1 MHAKNKAKIFVFNA
15 LYIQK
20 EYLLVFINKIS
31 GVSQNIGFKSQ
42 NHKVNNV
49 GKTIWTLNYPYDYKN
64 ENCDVQ
70 IYKIRKTDK
79 LNYKLI
85 GAVGEPIRLNPDGVE
100 VDLDRITNL
109 DKNEEFVFVVT
120 RRDKKDGS
128 IIWQGADTGVKMHEE
143 NGELLFRYH
152 NDPAKT
158 PAEYTPLNPDGA
170 QKLDSNG
177 NPIKI
182 GYDYNSAVELQGS
195 TREQDKFTLVTQNG
209 TKPLVQGPA
218 LLVIPDSFAPGW
230 RYARFDEN
238 NTGELVFEPERQKEG
253 ELTIRTVSNSSGGS
267 IAGIEANIEKL
278 KSYNIKKLPSTPMAN
293 GANRGSHGYYN
304 KNNKQIQS
312 NMGTTE
318 NFDSLMNKEF
328 KNGINHVFDAT
339 LTSEGIEG
347 IHVRYAL
354 RWGERAQTSR
364 WFRMSGLKN
373 SGLGFGVI
381 PTDAKNFRHRL
392 INPPYIYEKQPNGT
406 YNKVVNEQY
415 NPKQETLL
423 QIYDGSQVTD
433 DQLKELDKPIEKYKE
448 LNAGR
453 NLEICT
459 YEDTLINYIFEVN
472 PNEYD
477 KNINK
482 INELINKEGKKIEL
496 NSPEGS
502 LIATNLS
509 NFHIDKASDG
519 YVAWDDNPDMTKM
532 NYGLSAYDEMELL
545 AITDPAE
552 RQHERE
558 LRNRASKEVQDMAVQ
573 TGVYWADKVNTAHT
587 IFAAQMLRKIKSAD
601 KINKLI
607 EQGKLPEEVRVS
619 QDVIDNI
626 LNGEYYLEPKGL
638 LSKDDTTVKAL
649 MKLPLDSL
657 EFGEN
662 TAGVLSTS
670 YFINLATT
678 DDTIGKSRFDLLKQ
692 GNPHLVKEYASV
704 YNKVNGLFTS
714 ELKNFAHSVINKVN
728 EKSDEPLYNS
738 DGSYTEYGEYVIDL
752 LGRNIAKYAL
762 LKSLAGDSFEY
773 KKLSNGV
780 LTYDYEN
787 IKNATTLK
795 ALGINASNP
804 TEEAELLQN
813 KIKKGLRT
821 LTEQDVNVVA
831 DSISSIIKGTDKYTF
846 RIAEALVKLSGLG
859 LDFRLDA
866 AKDVMDIDSIRNR
879 YSDFDDTWTNLINF
893 WSKFVQGVKSVN
905 PHSYIVAEMTDVSD
919 VLKDNYGGEGSCP
932 YNGWTNVNGA
942 KFNGEPDAMAK
953 FFNETGIT
961 SEAAYSY
968 FFTEMLINFAKDF
981 EKGDKFC
988 DTHDA
993 FKSRYD
999 LIINTRSADYLRN
1012 LYTFIGNHDKART
1025 IHGLSIDMA
1034 LFHSTLMHDLK
1045 DYNKNHAQRTD
1056 VIKIL
1061 SGAND
1066 INEVPLELRLN
1077 VDNLDYFRTV
1087 SARAVAQSKVLSESI
1102 NEVLKDQIS
1111 NKDIKLLQEALID
1124 LTNGNYLN
1132 SKETEKMTRINIP
1145 EISSIENAVNEVAE
1159 LAKKKGIK
1167 LSNEEIKTIINNAN
1181 KLNVDNY
1188 LVHGDFDW
1196 SDDAGKQNKEAIKE
1210 FLSDITDAKMMD
1222 YSLYTVQIARMI
1234 KDAAKGTSHEASI
1247 NDVLIE
1253 FINTYNRA
1261 KISENMTGFKMFED
1275 PKMSRKKNCYAAN
1288 DFRTAL
1294 EEVIAQAE
1302 FKSGRTIPKKELI
1315 ISKVYQ
1321 SITEP
1326 AIKKQA
1332 MMLSFLSGICGIPT
1346 VYAGDEYGDTG
1357 YEDKAKNTWVKNRN
1371 ASRLSEI
1378 RKNTAYGRM
1387 MKRNEAYTFDSLK
1400 NKANVTPLQNG
1411 TPYVMDVMAQGLN
1424 RDEIFKRIEEIE
1436 RICSK
1441 ENGLDEN
1448 SELVKNLRKEQN
1460 SLRKELAKV
1469 AYLMQNTD
1477 GDMAIS
1483 VFNASGINSDNR
1495 HNYFKDFDI
1504 EDKDKRLQFFKDN
1517 NIETLNID
1525 NPYIPI
1531 QEKTSM
1537 DAILM
1542 GAGVAIPVG
1551 TIFINADARDKAK
1564 YVVEKLGDKLGIVR
1578 KDGSKTGKII
1588 LDGITAKNGVMI
1600 LKKLKNVAFRGNI
1613 NHQYNFSQ
1621 NAYQANNKP
1630 EIGSQLSLVSR

>member
-1 MHAKNKAKIFVFNA
+1 M
-15 LYIQK
+15 
-20 EYLLVFINKIS
+20 FINKIS
-31 GVSQNIGFKSQ
+31 GISQNIGFKSE

-49 GKTIWTLNYPYDYKN
+49 GKTVLILNYPYDYEN

-70 IYKIRKTDK
+70 IYKVKKTDK
-79 LNYKLI
+79 YNYQLI
-85 GAVGEPIRLNPDGVE
+85 GEVGEPIEIKPEGTE
-100 VDLDRITNL
+100 VDLSRITDL
-109 DKNEEFVFVVT
+109 DKDETFVRVVT
-120 RRDKKDGS
+120 RRDKKDGH
-128 IIWQGADTGVKMHEE
+128 IIWKGADTGVKMHIE
-143 NGELLFRYH
+143 NGELVYRYH

-158 PAEYTPLNPDGA
+158 FAEYTPLNPDGTP
-170 QKLDSNG
+170 KLDSEG
-177 NPIKI
+177 KPIKI
-182 GYDYNSAVELQGS
+182 GYDYNSAIELQGS
-195 TREQDKFTLVTQNG
+195 KREQDKYTLVAQKG
-209 TKPLVQGPA
+209 THPLVQGPA
-218 LLVIPDSFAPGW
+218 VLVIPDSFAPGW
-230 RYARFDEN
+230 RYARFNEN
-238 NTGELVFEPERQKEG
+238 NTGELIFEPERQIEG

-278 KSYNIKKLPSTPMAN
+278 KANNIKKLPSTPMAN
-293 GANRGSHGYYN
+293 GADRGSHGYYN

-347 IHVRYAL
+347 IHARYAL
-354 RWGERAQTSR
+354 RWGEKAQTSR

-373 SGLGFGVI
+373 AGLGFGVI

-392 INPPYIYEKQPNGT
+392 INPPYIYEKQPDGT
-406 YNKVVNEQY
+406 YKKIVNDKY
-415 NPKQETLL
+415 NSKQETLL
-423 QIYDGSQVTD
+423 QIYDASQVTV

-482 INELINKEGKKIEL
+482 INDLVKKEGKKIDL

-509 NFHIDKASDG
+509 NFHTDKTSDG
-519 YVAWDDNPDMTKM
+519 YVAWDDNPDMIKM
-532 NYGLSAYDEMELL
+532 NYGISAYDEMELL

-558 LRNRASKEVQDMAVQ
+558 LRIRASKEVQDMAVQ
-573 TGVYWADKVNTAHT
+573 TGVYWTDKVNTAHILFT
-587 IFAAQMLRKIKSAD
+587 AQVLGKIKTAEQ
-601 KINKLI
+601 INKLVD
-607 EQGKLPEEVRVS
+607 EGKLPEEVRVS

-626 LNGEYYLEPKGL
+626 LNGEYSLEPKGL
-638 LSKDDTTVKAL
+638 LNKDDTTVKSL
-649 MKLPLDSL
+649 MKLPLDTL
-657 EFGEN
+657 EFGDN

-678 DDTIGKSRFDLLKQ
+678 DETIGKSRFDLMKQ
-692 GNPHLVKEYASV
+692 GNPHLVKEYENV
-704 YNKVNGLFTS
+704 YNKVNGMFTN
-714 ELKNFAHSVINKVN
+714 ELKDFAHSVINKVN
-728 EKSDEPLYNS
+728 EKSDEPLINP

-762 LKSLAGDSFEY
+762 LKSLAGDSFAY
-773 KKLSNGV
+773 KQLPNGN

-795 ALGINASNP
+795 ALGINANNP
-804 TEEAELLQN
+804 EEEAQMLQRRMQ
-813 KIKKGLRT
+813 KGLKG
-821 LTEQDVNVVA
+821 LAAQDVNVVA
-831 DSISSIIKGTDKYTF
+831 DSISAIIKGSDKNTF
-846 RIAEALVKLSGLG
+846 RISEALVKLSGLG

-893 WSKFVQGVKSVN
+893 WNKFVQGVKSVN
-905 PHSYIVAEMTDVSD
+905 PHSYIVAEMTDVAD

-968 FFTEMLINFAKDF
+968 FFTELLVNFSKEF
-981 EKGDKFC
+981 ERGEWGC

-993 FKSRYD
+993 FKSKYD
-999 LIINTRSADYLRN
+999 LLINTRSADYLRN
-1012 LYTFIGNHDKART
+1012 LYTFIGNHDKTRT
-1025 IHGLSIDMA
+1025 IHGLAIDMS
-1034 LFHSTLMHDLK
+1034 LFHSTLMHDFS
-1045 DYNKNHAQRTD
+1045 DYTKNRSQRME
-1056 VIKIL
+1056 VIKLL
-1061 SGAND
+1061 SGASD
-1066 INEVPLELRLN
+1066 INQIPLELRLN

-1087 SARAVAQSKVLSESI
+1087 SARAVAQSKLLSESI
-1102 NEVLKDQIS
+1102 AEDLKGKIS
-1111 NKDIKLLQEALID
+1111 EEDIKLLQEALID
-1124 LTNGNYLN
+1124 LANGNYLN
-1132 SKETEKMTRINIP
+1132 SKITEKMTRINIP
-1145 EISSIENAVNEVAE
+1145 QLSTIENIVNEISNI
-1159 LAKKKGIK
+1159 AKKQGVALTDK
-1167 LSNEEIKTIINNAN
+1167 EIQIIINNV
-1181 KLNVDNY
+1181 KLLDFDNY
-1188 LVHGDFDW
+1188 LVHGDFDRK
-1196 SDDAGKQNKEAIKE
+1196 DEAGNKNKAYIKE
-1210 FLSDITDAKMMD
+1210 ILGDISEAKMSD

-1234 KDAAKGTSHEASI
+1234 KDASKGTFAESSMGE
-1247 NDVLIE
+1247 VLKE
-1253 FINTYNRA
+1253 FVNTYNRA
-1261 KISENMTGFKMFED
+1261 KISENMNGFKMYED
-1275 PKMSRKKNCYAAN
+1275 PKLARKKNCYAAN

-1294 EEVIAQAE
+1294 EEAIAQAE
-1302 FKSGRTIPKKELI
+1302 FKSGRTIPNKELI
-1315 ISKVYQ
+1315 ISTVYK

-1326 AIKKQA
+1326 AMKKQA

-1346 VYAGDEYGDTG
+1346 TFAGDEYGDTG

-1378 RKNTAYGRM
+1378 DKNTALGKM
-1387 MKRNEAYTFDSLK
+1387 MKNYQTYTFDAMQH
-1400 NKANVTPLQNG
+1400 KANVKPLQNG
-1411 TPYVMDVMAQGLN
+1411 TPYTMDVMAQGLS
-1424 RDEIFKRIEEIE
+1424 RDEIYKRIEEINK
-1436 RICSK
+1436 ICSK

-1469 AYLMQNTD
+1469 AYMMQSTD

-1483 VFNASGINSDNR
+1483 VFNASGINHDNR

-1504 EDKDKRLQFFKDN
+1504 EDKGKRLQFFKDN

-1531 QEKTSM
+1531 QEKSSM

-1551 TIFINADARDKAK
+1551 TVFINADSRDKAK
-1564 YVVEKLGDKLGIVR
+1564 YVVEQIGDRLGIVR

-1600 LKKLKNVAFRGNI
+1600 LRKLKNIAFKGSLNQ
-1613 NHQYNFSQ
+1613 QYHFSQ
-1621 NAYQANNKP
+1621 NAYQINNKP
-1630 EIGSQLSLVSR
+1630 EVGNQLSLVLR